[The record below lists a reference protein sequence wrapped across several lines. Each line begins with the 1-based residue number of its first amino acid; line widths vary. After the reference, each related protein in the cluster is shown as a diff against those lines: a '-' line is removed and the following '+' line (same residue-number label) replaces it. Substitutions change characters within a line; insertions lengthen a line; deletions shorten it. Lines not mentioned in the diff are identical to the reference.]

1 MATARKRGKVWQA
14 EISLKNSDGKFIKKR
29 KSGFRTKTE
38 AMQYAQQQ
46 EKLVKQGY
54 FQNKNYLIAD
64 YFKEWMNLY
73 KKPIVS
79 RRTYTKY
86 ETSYNSI
93 KEYFN
98 DKWLTEMTKK
108 KYQSIINEY
117 AKTHARPTVS
127 KFNNHIRQA
136 IKNAVE
142 EKIILFDFTQNIV
155 ISGTQN
161 IKKPEDKFLSYDDT
175 QKVISYFKERLDPK
189 IPSYYMIILAFT
201 TGLRYSELLGLT
213 WEDIDFQNNILHVR
227 RSYDY
232 HNHTG
237 MKKTK
242 SYSSVRKVP
251 LNDDI
256 SNILYIY
263 KKEQL
268 TLFEKFSI
276 DNPLNQIF
284 YHYVYGII
292 SNNAVNKSLKR
303 AIKSLNITPSITM
316 HGARHTFG
324 SILLYKGIDIITISI
339 LLGHKDTNITQE
351 VYLHQI
357 KEMEKK
363 NHSIINSIINDLLKN
378 PNSY

>member
-1 MATARKRGKVWQA
+1 M
-14 EISLKNSDGKFIKKR
+14 
-29 KSGFRTKTE
+29 
-38 AMQYAQQQ
+38 
-46 EKLVKQGY
+46 
-54 FQNKNYLIAD
+54 
-64 YFKEWMNLY
+64 
-73 KKPIVS
+73 
-79 RRTYTKY
+79 
-86 ETSYNSI
+86 
-93 KEYFN
+93 
-98 DKWLTEMTKK
+98 
-108 KYQSIINEY
+108 
-117 AKTHARPTVS
+117 
-127 KFNNHIRQA
+127 
-136 IKNAVE
+136 
-142 EKIILFDFTQNIV
+142 
-155 ISGTQN
+155 
-161 IKKPEDKFLSYDDT
+161 
-175 QKVISYFKERLDPK
+175 
-189 IPSYYMIILAFT
+189 
-201 TGLRYSELLGLT
+201 
-213 WEDIDFQNNILHVR
+213 
-227 RSYDY
+227 
-232 HNHTG
+232 
-237 MKKTK
+237 
-242 SYSSVRKVP
+242 P